1 MAVSTLQLYV
11 AFTQLFKT
19 TEPKKKQVLQF
30 GVSDAD
36 FKSMDMDNNEY
47 LSIDEAMRNHSVSE
61 LLYGDAVSAK
71 GSGEIDK
78 ASKEGSRR
86 TTPSEVVD
94 SINPNVNSGNN
105 PFV

>member
-1 MAVSTLQLYV
+1 MAVTTLQLYV

-19 TEPKKKQVLQF
+19 TEPKKQQVMQF

-36 FKSMDMDNNEY
+36 FKAIDMDDNEY

-61 LLYGDAVSAK
+61 LLYGDAVSAN
-71 GSGEIDK
+71 GSGKIDK
-78 ASKEGSRR
+78 ESKNASRN

-94 SINPNVNSGNN
+94 SINPSVNSGNN